1 MQLSGITFAN
11 AWPKCVRLR
20 ASLYLLFGMTPPR
33 SPDKIDAVE
42 SGSELPFALALPQRQ
57 KVVLVMDLVES
68 VRLMAANEL
77 AVIDHWRGFVHDATS
92 TVLPAHGGRLV
103 KSLGDGIM
111 AEFDSAREAAAASL
125 ALHHH
130 FDAANAALP
139 LDQMLYLRAGL
150 NATHV
155 YVDDLDIYG
164 SGVNLAARVA
174 SLAGPGETMVTV
186 EVRDQLVDGLDA
198 HLEDMGEC
206 YLKHVAQPVR
216 TYRLGSAGSQPIVL
230 PRLDYATS
238 WRPTVAVV
246 PFASRN
252 KDAGY
257 FAVGDVVADGVIS
270 QLSRTAGLNVVSR
283 LSTLAFRERE
293 ADGALYKVHL
303 DADYV
308 VTGSYVVSGEAILL
322 TAVLTDTGQNQI
334 IWTDRFSGEW
344 ADLLEANSSLC
355 QHIAEATLRAVL
367 DVSAQ
372 QALTR
377 PMPTLASQT
386 LMLGSINLMHR
397 SAHNDFLVSR
407 KALEALVER
416 HPRAAI
422 CRAWLAKWYVLNCT
436 RGLATDT
443 LRDAQEALGHTARA
457 LDAEPSNSLA
467 LAMEGFVYLHLR
479 KDLAT
484 ALARLESATTVNP
497 NDSLAWLFLSVAQS
511 FRGECPDA
519 LSSSERALAL
529 SPLDPLRYYY
539 ESLAASSA
547 LSAHQYERARVLC
560 ENSRR
565 LNRTHAST
573 LRALIAAHIGL
584 GNEQEARVV
593 ASDLLRL
600 VPTFTVNGYLGQSAS
615 ASHPFGQQIAQA
627 LQTAGIPVQ

>member
-1 MQLSGITFAN
+1 
-11 AWPKCVRLR
+11 
-20 ASLYLLFGMTPPR
+20 MTLPPP
-33 SPDKIDAVE
+33 PDNIDAVA
-42 SGSELPFALALPQRQ
+42 SGSEPPFALALPLRQ

-68 VRLMAANEL
+68 VRLMSVSEL
-77 AVIDHWRGFVHDATS
+77 AVIDHWRGFVRHATG
-92 TVLPAHGGRLV
+92 TVLPRHAGRLV

-111 AEFDSAREAAAASL
+111 AEFDSAREAAAAALS
-125 ALHHH
+125 LHHH
-130 FDAANAALP
+130 FDAANAVLP
-139 LDQMLYLRAGL
+139 SDQKLYLRAGL
-150 NATHV
+150 HATHV

-174 SLAGPGETMVTV
+174 SLAGPGETIVTV
-186 EVRDQLVDGLDA
+186 EVSDQLVDGLDA

-206 YLKHVAQPVR
+206 YLKHLAQPIR
-216 TYRLGSAGSQPIVL
+216 TYRLGDAGSQSIVL
-230 PRLDYATS
+230 PRRDYDTPL
-238 WRPTVAVV
+238 RPTVAVV
-246 PFASRN
+246 PFASRST
-252 KDAGY
+252 DSSY
-257 FAVGDVVADGVIS
+257 FAVGDVVADGVIA
-270 QLSRTAGLNVVSR
+270 QLCRTPGLNVVSR
-283 LSTLAFRERE
+283 LSTVGFRQRE
-293 ADGALYKVHL
+293 ADGALYKAHL

-308 VTGSYVVSGEAILL
+308 VTGSHVISGRAILL
-322 TAVLTDTGQNQI
+322 TAVLMETGRNRI
-334 IWTDRFSGEW
+334 IWTDRFGGEL
-344 ADLLEANSSLC
+344 ADLLEANSGLC
-355 QHIAEATLRAVL
+355 QHIAEATHRAVL

-372 QALTR
+372 LALTR

-397 SAHNDFLVSR
+397 STPNDFLVSR

-422 CRAWLAKWYVLNCT
+422 CRAWLAKWYVLNST
-436 RGLATDT
+436 RGLTTD
-443 LRDAQEALGHTARA
+443 LPRDAQEALGHTSRA

-479 KDLAT
+479 KDLGA
-484 ALARLESATTVNP
+484 AMARLESATAVNP
-497 NDSLAWLFLSVAQS
+497 NESLAWLFLSVAQS
-511 FRGECPDA
+511 FRGEFSDA

-547 LSAHQYERARVLC
+547 LSAQQYERARVLC

-615 ASHPFGQQIAQA
+615 ASHPFGRQIAQA
-627 LQTAGIPVQ
+627 LMAAGIPVE